1 MSSAVDII
9 IPNYN
14 KAKYLED
21 AIKSVLGQKYTNWNL
36 YIIDDNSK
44 DGSVKILEKFRDNS
58 KITIVLLKKNKGP
71 SFCRN
76 LGMRISSSEY
86 ISFLDSDD
94 MWKKEKL
101 SKQIDFM
108 KKKINL
114 NLVLQ
119 IMKFF

>member
-44 DGSVKILEKFRDNS
+44 DGSVKILEKFRDNP
-58 KITIVLLKKNKGP
+58 KITIVLLKKK
-71 SFCRN
+71 
-76 LGMRISSSEY
+76 
-86 ISFLDSDD
+86 
-94 MWKKEKL
+94 
-101 SKQIDFM
+101 
-108 KKKINL
+108 
-114 NLVLQ
+114 
-119 IMKFF
+119 